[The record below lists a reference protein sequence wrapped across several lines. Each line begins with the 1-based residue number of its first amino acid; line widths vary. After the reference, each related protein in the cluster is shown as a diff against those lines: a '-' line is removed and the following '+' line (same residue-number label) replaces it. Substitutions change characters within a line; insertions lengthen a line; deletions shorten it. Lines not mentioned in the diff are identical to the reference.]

1 MTVTEVMTNGQG
13 ITHGGFVFALADTAF
28 AVACNG
34 YGRTTVAADAS
45 ITFISPTRAGD
56 ELVAD
61 AIERV
66 RRRRTGVY
74 DVTVRCGNDVIAEF
88 RGISRELSKQH

>member
-45 ITFISPTRAGD
+45 ITFISSTRAGD

-61 AIERV
+61 AIERGGAAA
-66 RRRRTGVY
+66 RASTTSLCGVE
-74 DVTVRCGNDVIAEF
+74 TM
-88 RGISRELSKQH
+88 